1 MAALHLGF
9 IGIGRMG
16 APMAGRLLDAGHT
29 LTIFDTVDAA
39 VAPLVARGAKRANS
53 TADVAAAAEVILLSL
68 PKPEVVAKVAE
79 EITSVD
85 GKARLVIDLSTT
97 GPQGAIKLAETLRS
111 RNIMALDSPVSG
123 GVAGAAKGTLALMV
137 SGPRGS
143 FNEMEPVLK
152 NLGKVFFVGED
163 AGMAQ
168 TMKCINNMLS
178 VAALAISSEAMTLG
192 AKVGI
197 DPKVMVDVLNAGSGR
212 NSATVDK
219 IPNFVLP
226 RTFNFGFAVGLSCK
240 DIRLCLEEAERRG
253 VPMVVGAAVREMLTM
268 TRTRFGED
276 ADLTML
282 SKMIE
287 ELGGAELK
295 G

>member
-29 LTIFDTVDAA
+29 LTIYDTVEAA

-53 TADVAAAAEVILLSL
+53 AADVAAVAEVILLSL

-97 GPQGAIKLAETLRS
+97 GPGGAVKLAETLRS
-111 RNIMALDSPVSG
+111 RNIMSLDAPVSG

-152 NLGKVFFVGED
+152 NLGKVFFVGEN

-178 VAALAISSEAMTLG
+178 VTALAISSEAMTLG

-197 DPKVMVDVLNAGSGR
+197 DPKVMVDVPNAGSGR

-282 SKMIE
+282 SKTIE

>member
-1 MAALHLGF
+1 
-9 IGIGRMG
+9 
-16 APMAGRLLDAGHT
+16 
-29 LTIFDTVDAA
+29 
-39 VAPLVARGAKRANS
+39 
-53 TADVAAAAEVILLSL
+53 
-68 PKPEVVAKVAE
+68 
-79 EITSVD
+79 
-85 GKARLVIDLSTT
+85 
-97 GPQGAIKLAETLRS
+97 
-111 RNIMALDSPVSG
+111 
-123 GVAGAAKGTLALMV
+123 
-137 SGPRGS
+137 
-143 FNEMEPVLK
+143 
-152 NLGKVFFVGED
+152 
-163 AGMAQ
+163 
-168 TMKCINNMLS
+168 
-178 VAALAISSEAMTLG
+178 
-192 AKVGI
+192 
-197 DPKVMVDVLNAGSGR
+197 MVDVLNAGSGR

-282 SKMIE
+282 SKTIE